1 MPDRRAPSL
10 TELLFSGAGVGL
22 LYGLAIR
29 FGFWLFPQGRA
40 FQVMT
45 VGFVFL
51 VPLAMGFISVYLVE
65 RREPQGYA
73 IWFFLPWLTILGVT
87 LGSMLAAWEGF
98 ICAVMFMPIAAVI
111 GSIGGIMGGLVARSR
126 TSPGAKNLFV
136 GCVLILPLL
145 IIPAESRFVPPNDIR
160 RVEKSIDIKASP
172 PIVWRNIER
181 VPAIQSDE
189 LQPSWTRRI
198 GFPAPVEATL
208 SREGIGGVRHATFAG
223 GVLFIETVDV
233 WEPTHRLAFSIHAE
247 TAQIPAAT
255 FDEHVRVGGQYFDVL
270 RGEYE
275 IEPLPGG
282 ISRLHLSSQHR
293 VSTDFNWYARLWT
306 DAIMRDTQNSI
317 LHVIKDRCEAEA
329 KIQK

>member
-1 MPDRRAPSL
+1 
-10 TELLFSGAGVGL
+10 
-22 LYGLAIR
+22 
-29 FGFWLFPQGRA
+29 
-40 FQVMT
+40 MT

-73 IWFFLPWLTILGVT
+73 IWFFLPWLPIVGVT

-98 ICAVMFMPIAAVI
+98 ICAFLFLPIAVVI
-111 GSIGGIMGGLVARSR
+111 GSVGGIIGGLVARSK
-126 TSPGAKNLFV
+126 TSREAKNLFV

-145 IIPAESRFVPPNDIR
+145 IIPAESRFVAPKDIR
-160 RVEKSIDIKASP
+160 QVETSIEINAP
-172 PIVWRNIER
+172 PQIVWRNIER
-181 VPAIQSDE
+181 VRPIQSDE
-189 LQPSWTRRI
+189 LQPSWSRRI

-233 WEPTHRLAFSIHAE
+233 WEPDHRLAFSIHAE

-255 FDEHVRVGGQYFDVL
+255 LDDHVRVGGQYFDVL
-270 RGEYE
+270 RGDYE
-275 IEPLPGG
+275 IEPLPSGF
-282 ISRLHLSSQHR
+282 SRLHLSSRHR

-306 DAIMRDTQNSI
+306 DAIMSDTQKSI

-329 KIQK
+329 KIQN